1 MGRYNDDQMDQ
12 LIKQS
17 LGKKEQIDEAI
28 KEEVKDQI
36 YELYMKE
43 KAKEREH
50 TRWTEKAVGSVLI
63 AMSTLSCLIILCLLV
78 VASMSSFLII
88 LGIGIFA
95 TTGYF
100 YWNMRSKI
108 KGLYRGSEC

>member
-1 MGRYNDDQMDQ
+1 MGRYKEDQMDQ

-17 LGKKEQIDEAI
+17 LGKKEQIDEAL

-43 KAKEREH
+43 KAKENKH
-50 TRWTEKAVGSVLI
+50 IRWIEITVGSVLI
-63 AMSTLSCLIILCLLV
+63 AMSTLSFLIILCLLV

-88 LGIGIFA
+88 LGIAITA

-108 KGLYRGSEC
+108 RGLYRGSEC